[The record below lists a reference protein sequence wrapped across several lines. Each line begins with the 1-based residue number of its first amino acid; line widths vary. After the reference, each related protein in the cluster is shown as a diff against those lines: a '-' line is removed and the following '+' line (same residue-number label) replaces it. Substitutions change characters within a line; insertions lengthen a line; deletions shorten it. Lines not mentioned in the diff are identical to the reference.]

1 MRILCRLQA
10 EWCDSEM
17 SAIHLCAVELSTIF
31 SRDYHQATDEPQYI
45 NYDLTARVA
54 RFVHDVAQAA
64 ANRPERLAVLP
75 IEEQDPAA
83 RCGG

>member
-1 MRILCRLQA
+1 M
-10 EWCDSEM
+10 CDSETCAIQL
-17 SAIHLCAVELSTIF
+17 SAAELSTGY
-31 SRDYHQATDEPQYI
+31 SRYYHQATDEPQYI
-45 NYDLTARVA
+45 NYDLTARAA

-64 ANRPERLAVLP
+64 ANRTERLAVLP